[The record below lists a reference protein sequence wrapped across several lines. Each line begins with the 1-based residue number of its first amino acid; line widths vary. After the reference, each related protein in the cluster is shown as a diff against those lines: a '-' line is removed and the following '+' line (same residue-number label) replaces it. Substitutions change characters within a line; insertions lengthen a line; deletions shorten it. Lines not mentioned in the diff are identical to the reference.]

1 MSNFQGAIQ
10 DGVDVRARRISL
22 GPSRR
27 EKSEEY
33 ISKLRGEIKDASQG
47 LNMIESRCV
56 VSKAGEGQGG
66 AFIGHEVDKHA
77 FEED

>member
-1 MSNFQGAIQ
+1 M
-10 DGVDVRARRISL
+10 
-22 GPSRR
+22 
-27 EKSEEY
+27 EY

-66 AFIGHEVDKHA
+66 AFIGHEMDKHA
-77 FEED
+77 SEED